1 MVKQLIVCEKPSAAL
16 KVAYA
21 LGEGGVK
28 RVGSRYFPAYRFS
41 RGEDT
46 VTVISA
52 LGHLYSVDQQS
63 IGWSYPVFD
72 IAWVPIYEAERRMVR
87 AKGWIAAISKYA
99 GEADEY
105 VSACDFD
112 TEGSLI
118 AFNILRHACGGAD
131 AKARRMRFSTLTKQ
145 DLVAAYEGM
154 SKELDT
160 PVIEAGRARHEL
172 DWIFGVNAS
181 RALMDSQIMAGG
193 GYEVLSA
200 GRVQSPTLYALYR
213 RENGIRLHVPDPYW
227 VIVAVAELLGERLA
241 AEYAAGEV
249 LSRREAEG
257 IAQRCNGAEGTV
269 SGVSEKRIVI
279 PPPAPFDLGT
289 LQSESF
295 KHFGLS
301 PSKTQKIAEKLYLDA
316 LISYPR
322 TSSQRLPPTLGYA
335 RIMQALKRN
344 ARYAEAVDELLM
356 SGKPL
361 RPREGGKFDPAHPA
375 IHPTGNLAE
384 RLGRDEFRVYDLIV
398 KRFLAAFGEG
408 AVKALTTI
416 EISCGGTDIFIV
428 KGEAVLSEG
437 WTRLYAPYAFLRE
450 TKVPATMKG
459 DPARMAS
466 VAFDERFT
474 APLPRFNQSSIIKF
488 MERNGLGTKST
499 RADAVDTLYRRGYI
513 EGGRIEVTDLG
524 SGVIAALR
532 EHFPSLVS
540 IDLTR
545 KVEEG
550 MEGIEGGRLSRE
562 EVMLKAIDEMKAT
575 YERMMGGQEGLGAS
589 LAELVKVKK
598 DGAKTVGLCPSCKV
612 GRLMII
618 RSRKSGK
625 RFVGCSRYSEGCRF
639 TAPLPQRGRVATSK
653 RACKDCGYPV
663 VEVRGLGRYV
673 WRLCINVDCP
683 GKRRNAKGKM
693 EGEGEGE
700 ENGNGNEGGEDETRQ
715 SE

>member
-1 MVKQLIVCEKPSAAL
+1 MVKQLIICEKPSAAL

-28 RVGSRYFPAYRFS
+28 RVGSRFFPAYSFS
-41 RGEDT
+41 RGAHT

-52 LGHLYSVDQQS
+52 LGHLYSVDQKS

-72 IAWVPIYEAERRMVR
+72 ISWVPIYEAERRMTR

-99 GEADEY
+99 AEADEF

-118 AFNILRHACGGAD
+118 AFNILRYACGGAD
-131 AKARRMRFSTLTKQ
+131 AKAKRMRFSTLTKQ

-160 PVIEAGRARHEL
+160 PVIEAGRTRHEL

-213 RENGIRLHVPDPYW
+213 RENGIKLHVPDPYW
-227 VIVAVAELLGERLA
+227 VIIAEAEIAGEGLP
-241 AEYAAGEV
+241 AEYAEGEI
-249 LSRREAEG
+249 LSRKEAEG
-257 IAQRCNGAEGTV
+257 IVQRCNGAEGIV
-269 SGVSEKRIVI
+269 SSVSDKRMIM
-279 PPPAPFDLGT
+279 PPPAPFDLGA
-289 LQSESF
+289 LQSEAF

-322 TSSQRLPPTLGYA
+322 TSSQRLPPSLGYA

-344 ARYAEAVDELLM
+344 GHYADAVDELLM

-361 RPREGGKFDPAHPA
+361 RPREGMKFDPAHPA

-398 KRFLAAFGEG
+398 KRFLATFGEE
-408 AVKALTTI
+408 AIKALTSI
-416 EISCGGTDIFIV
+416 EISCGGADAFIV

-459 DPARMAS
+459 DQARMTS
-466 VAFDERFT
+466 VTCDERYT
-474 APLPRFNQSSIIKF
+474 AALPRFNQSSIIKF

-499 RADAVDTLYRRGYI
+499 RADAVETLYRRGYI

-524 SGVIAALR
+524 AGVIAALK
-532 EHFPSLVS
+532 EHFPRLVS

-550 MEGIEGGRLSRE
+550 MEGIEGGKMSRE
-562 EVMLKAIDEMKAT
+562 QVMLNAIDEMKAT
-575 YERMMGGQEGLGAS
+575 YERMMDGQEGLGAS

-598 DGAKTVGLCPSCKV
+598 DDAKTVGQCPSCKT
-612 GRLMII
+612 GRLIMI
-618 RSRKSGK
+618 RSKKSGK

-639 TAPLPQRGRVATSK
+639 AAPLPQRGRVTTSK
-653 RACKDCGYPV
+653 RTCKDCGYPV

-673 WRLCINVDCP
+673 WRLCINVECP
-683 GKRRNAKGKM
+683 GKRKNGKGN
-693 EGEGEGE
+693 
-700 ENGNGNEGGEDETRQ
+700 ENGEDSAKQ